1 MLITANTVQDLVETR
16 PTPRLVLWETTQAC
30 PLACVHC
37 RANAISTP
45 DPDELTTEEGFALI
59 DDLASAPGP
68 RPVIVF
74 TGGDPLSRPD
84 LLDLIAH
91 AAGRGLHVAVSPAVS
106 ERVTPATLTALYDA
120 GARAI
125 SISLD
130 GLGRNHDSTRRVP
143 GHALRTLEA
152 LTMARAVGLRVQVNT
167 TVMRTS
173 VDDLPAV
180 AEAMLARSIHTWQVF
195 FLVPT
200 GRANA
205 DLALSAHEHED
216 VARFLYETT
225 GYGFIVRTVEG
236 PLYRRVADALAT
248 GNDAALAPIGEL
260 GTRLISELH
269 ARLGE
274 PGPRRRPSPH
284 PVRDGDG
291 VIFVSRSGDVYASG
305 FLPVRLGSVRERSLL
320 DIYAADP
327 LLNAIREAALPGRC
341 GQCDWATTCGG
352 SRARAWAL
360 TGDPLADDPACALV
374 NA

>member
-1 MLITANTVQDLVETR
+1 MLLSTHAAQVVAETR

-45 DPDELTTEEGFALI
+45 DPDELTTAEGFALI
-59 DDLASAPGP
+59 DDLAAVAGP

-91 AAGRGLHVAVSPAVS
+91 AAARGLHVAVSPAVS
-106 ERVTPATLTALYDA
+106 ERITPATLTALYDA

-130 GLGRNHDSTRRVP
+130 GLGRNHDATRRVP

-152 LTMARAVGLRVQVNT
+152 LTMARSVGLRVQVNT
-167 TVMRTS
+167 TVMRTT

-180 AEAMLARSIHTWQVF
+180 AEAMLARNITTWEVF

-200 GRANA
+200 GRASTE
-205 DLALSAHEHED
+205 LALTAHEHED

-236 PLYRRVADALAT
+236 PFYRRVADAIAT
-248 GNDAALAPIGEL
+248 SNDAALAPIGEL
-260 GTRLISELH
+260 GQRLIAELH
-269 ARLGE
+269 RRLGD

-291 VIFVSRSGDVYASG
+291 VIFVSRTGEVYASG

-320 DIYAADP
+320 DIYASDP
-327 LLNAIREAALPGRC
+327 LLDAIRQAALPGRC
-341 GQCDWATTCGG
+341 GQCDWAKACGG
-352 SRARAWAL
+352 SRARAWAI

-374 NA
+374 SA